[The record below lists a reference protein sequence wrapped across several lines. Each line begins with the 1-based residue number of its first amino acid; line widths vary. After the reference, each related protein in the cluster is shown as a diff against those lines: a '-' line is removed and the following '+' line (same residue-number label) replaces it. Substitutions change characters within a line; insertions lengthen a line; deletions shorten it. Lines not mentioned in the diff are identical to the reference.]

1 MTGSSVMF
9 CGECGT
15 ENPDINRFCKNCG
28 KPLKK
33 PQQMPQQVAQTTSA
47 PSYYVPPPGPPPPG
61 ATQPPLVQ
69 PPPPPVITPAAPS
82 TRKRWPRDKIVA
94 VLSILFGAVSLIM
107 APYIAGIIGVL
118 LGIFAVRKKE
128 KLGFIGIAI
137 AIIGMAINFLYIYI
151 A

>member
-1 MTGSSVMF
+1 MF

-33 PQQMPQQVAQTTSA
+33 PQPMQQQVAQPTSA
-47 PSYYVPPPGPPPPG
+47 PAYYIPPPGPPPPG
-61 ATQPPLVQ
+61 PAQHPVVQ
-69 PPPPPVITPAAPS
+69 QQAPPVTLPVTPGVS
-82 TRKRWPRDKIVA
+82 KRWSRAKIFA
-94 VLSILFGAVSLIM
+94 LLSILFGAVSLIM

-118 LGIFAVRKKE
+118 LGILAVREKQ

>member
-1 MTGSSVMF
+1 M
-9 CGECGT
+9 
-15 ENPDINRFCKNCG
+15 
-28 KPLKK
+28 
-33 PQQMPQQVAQTTSA
+33 QQPVAQPTPA
-47 PSYYVPPPGPPPPG
+47 PAYYIPPPGPSLPG
-61 ATQPPLVQ
+61 TSQQPVVQ
-69 PPPPPVITPAAPS
+69 PPPPPVTPPVTPGVS
-82 TRKRWPRDKIVA
+82 KRWSRAKIIA

-118 LGIFAVRKKE
+118 LGIFAVKEKE

>member
-1 MTGSSVMF
+1 MF

-28 KPLKK
+28 KPFRK
-33 PQQMPQQVAQTTSA
+33 PQQMQQPVAQPTPA
-47 PSYYVPPPGPPPPG
+47 PADYIPPPGPSPPG
-61 ATQPPLVQ
+61 TSQQPVVQ
-69 PPPPPVITPAAPS
+69 PPPQPLTHPVTPGVS
-82 TRKRWPRDKIVA
+82 KRWSRVKIIA

-118 LGIFAVRKKE
+118 LGIFAVKEKE

-137 AIIGMAINFLYIYI
+137 AIIGMAINFLYIYV